1 MTKPILCMLL
11 LTGLM
16 GFGQQIETYELDDQG
31 EELAPIYQ
39 SRKNLVKF
47 NFTGLL
53 LKNYQFQGER
63 VLNKT
68 FSLGLSYGFMPKG
81 GIPWLDNIESLVD
94 DEDLMNTLGDATISY
109 NAITPEVRIY
119 MGKGYGKGF
128 YIAPFYRHSS
138 YKFEHVNIEFSTDL
152 TTREL
157 SMGGD
162 LKGNTFGLLLGTQF
176 NLGNSL
182 VLDWWILG
190 PHYGG
195 SKGNFKGT
203 SDQPLSQQE
212 QDALLEEL
220 ESLDIPLVD
229 TEYTVD
235 STGATMVID
244 GPFAGIRAGF
254 SLGLRF

>member
-1 MTKPILCMLL
+1 
-11 LTGLM
+11 M
-16 GFGQQIETYELDDQG
+16 GFGQQIETYESDDQG
-31 EELAPIYQ
+31 EETSPIYQ

-53 LKNYQFQGER
+53 LKNYQFQAER

-68 FSLGLSYGFMPKG
+68 FSLGLSYGFIPEG
-81 GIPWLDNIESLVD
+81 GIPWIDNIGDLVD
-94 DEDLMNTLGDATISY
+94 DEELMNTLGDATVSYSAIS
-109 NAITPEVRIY
+109 PEVRIY
-119 MGKGYGKGF
+119 LGKGYGKGF

-138 YKFEHVNIEFSTDL
+138 YSFGNVNIEFETDFS
-152 TTREL
+152 TREL
-157 SMGGD
+157 AMDGD

-176 NLGNSL
+176 NLGNRL

-195 SKGNFKGT
+195 SKGNFKGIA
-203 SDQPLSQQE
+203 DQPLSGEE

-229 TEYTVD
+229 TAYTVD
-235 STGATMVID
+235 ANGATMAID